1 MGSSFCI
8 PPCENVQGLKPWVGP
23 AILLVDLDAFYASV
37 EQREHPGWKGLPVI
51 VGGSAD
57 RHGVVSTCSYE
68 ARAYGVRSAM
78 PASQAAALCPNAIW
92 TPGNHKLYKAVS
104 DKIMA
109 ILVDESP
116 LIQQVSIDEAFLDI
130 TNTRVNTDHPAVV
143 ASRIQRRVR
152 EEQGVTCS
160 VGIGTTKT
168 IAKIA
173 SDIDKPFGLTMVE
186 PGREIEFLRPLP
198 IRTMSG
204 IGGASEQRLIRFGI
218 KTLGD
223 LAKADET
230 LLRDVF
236 GKNSD
241 MMRRRALG
249 IDFSPVETDRSVKSM
264 SSETTFSECLTSRS
278 DVSAAIQAMAT
289 KVGRRMRKK
298 GLRGTTVVLKV
309 RLANR
314 QLKSAQGPLPE
325 PTNDD
330 LSFAPL
336 LEELLDSLWSEG
348 TPIRLVGVGV
358 THLYEEG
365 QEGPCG
371 TQGTLFDLLDA
382 TQSVDDPPEND
393 HPGAKSEN
401 EERPLQKGGCDA
413 LHSAHKRQSL
423 LEATDAIKD
432 RFGDSSL
439 LFGHEIHNA
448 GNTTGTIPK

>member
-1 MGSSFCI
+1 MGSPFYI
-8 PPCENVQGLKPWVGP
+8 PPCENAKGLKAWVGP

-78 PASQAAALCPNAIW
+78 PASQAATLCPDAIW

-109 ILVDESP
+109 ILTDESP
-116 LIQQVSIDEAFLDI
+116 LIQQVSIDEAFLDV
-130 TNTRVNTDHPAVV
+130 TNTRVNTNHPAVV

-173 SDIDKPFGLTMVE
+173 SDIDKPNGLTMVE
-186 PGREIEFLRPLP
+186 PGRELEFLQPLP
-198 IRTMSG
+198 IRSMSG
-204 IGGASEQRLIRFGI
+204 IGKASEQRLMRFGI

-223 LAKADET
+223 LANADET

-249 IDFSPVETDRSVKSM
+249 IDFSPVVSDRPMKSM
-264 SSETTFSECLTSRS
+264 SSETTFSECLTKRS
-278 DVSAAIQAMAT
+278 DVLAAIQAMAT
-289 KVGRRMRKK
+289 KVGRRMRKE
-298 GLRGTTVVLKV
+298 GLRGTTVVLKI

-314 QLKSAQGPLPE
+314 QLKSVQGPLPE

-330 LSFAPL
+330 LSFTPL
-336 LEELLDSLWSEG
+336 LEELLDSIWSEG
-348 TPIRLVGVGV
+348 TPVRLVGVAV
-358 THLYEEG
+358 THFFEEG
-365 QEGPCG
+365 EEAHFGA
-371 TQGTLFDLLDA
+371 QGTLFDLFESA
-382 TQSVDDPPEND
+382 QSEDD
-393 HPGAKSEN
+393 HPGAKGDWGQEPLPKG
-401 EERPLQKGGCDA
+401 ERDA

-423 LEATDAIKD
+423 LEATDAIKN